1 MTISS
6 SLRHLSNA
14 MVEELYQCAIQDHH
28 VLKAIRNRRT
38 KAAHLNP
45 FARFSLQIPMTPN
58 DEPDQNIYRQLFESS
73 PDPSWIIEG
82 GILIESNA
90 VAVATLGIK
99 SAAEILSLHP
109 SKSSPAR
116 QPDGLDSCAE
126 VERMMSLALDKGSH
140 RFERDFTKTDGT
152 NFTAEVTLSVVK
164 LDRKQVLYC
173 VCRDISER
181 KNMEDRLLQQNKTL
195 QAFVESF
202 PGGISVFDARLR
214 LVAYNQN
221 LKKLLDLPDTLF
233 EKPNLSFEDFIR
245 FNVERG
251 DYGPGDFKTKV
262 SEIVE
267 RARKFRQHQF
277 QRVRPNGMVLE
288 IRGVPLPEGGFST
301 TYMDVTE
308 RELAA
313 QRLRIAATAFESQ
326 EGMLI
331 TDASRNILKVNQAFS
346 EITGYSAEEAVGRTP
361 GILKSGRHGA
371 SFYQDMADSLLQRG
385 RWQGEIWNRRKSG
398 EIYPEWL
405 MVTAVKDDGGN
416 ITHYVGAL
424 TDITSR
430 KSAENEIRTLAF
442 HDALTQLPNRRLL
455 SDRLAQ
461 SMASS
466 KRSGRYGAVMFLDL
480 DNFKPIND
488 THGHEVGDLLLIE
501 AAKRLKCA
509 VREMDTVARFGG
521 DEFVVILSELNANS
535 AESVA
540 TTKRIAEKIC
550 TVLSAPYQLI
560 VQHEGKAESM
570 VEHRCTASL
579 GIAMFLNQDVDRNE
593 ILKSADLAMYEAK
606 EAGGNAIRFHP
617 ISNWEK

>member
-1 MTISS
+1 MCHSRP
-6 SLRHLSNA
+6 LRAEGYPQSKNKGRAL
-14 MVEELYQCAIQDHH
+14 QP
-28 VLKAIRNRRT
+28 R
-38 KAAHLNP
+38 
-45 FARFSLQIPMTPN
+45 LQIPMTPN
-58 DEPDQNIYRQLFESS
+58 DKSDRNIYRQLFESS

-90 VAVATLGIK
+90 VAVATLGFE

-109 SKSSPAR
+109 SKFSPPR
-116 QPDGLDSCAE
+116 QPDGLDSYAK
-126 VERMMSLALDKGSH
+126 VERMMSHALDQGLH
-140 RFERDFTKTDGT
+140 RFEWVFAKIDGT
-152 NFTAEVTLSVVK
+152 NFTTEVTLSVVK
-164 LDRKQVLYC
+164 LDHRQVLHC
-173 VCRDISER
+173 VWRDITER
-181 KNMEDRLLQQNKTL
+181 KNMEDRLLQENKTL
-195 QAFVESF
+195 RAFVESF

-214 LVAYNQN
+214 LVAHNQN
-221 LKKLLDLPDTLF
+221 LKTLLDLPDTLF
-233 EKPNLSFEDFIR
+233 EKPDLSFEDFIR

-251 DYGPGDFKTKV
+251 DYGPGDSKTKV
-262 SEIVE
+262 FEIVE
-267 RARKFRQHQF
+267 RARKLRQHQF

-308 RELAA
+308 REQAA

-331 TDASRNILKVNQAFS
+331 TDANRNILKVNQAFS

-405 MVTAVKDDGGN
+405 MVTAVKDDAGN
-416 ITHYVGAL
+416 ISHYVGAL

-455 SDRLAQ
+455 SDRLSQ
-461 SMASS
+461 SIASS

-501 AAKRLKCA
+501 AAKRLKGA
-509 VREMDTVARFGG
+509 VREMDTVARLGG
-521 DEFVVILSELNANS
+521 DEFVVVLSELNANS
-535 AESVA
+535 AESIA
-540 TTKRIAEKIC
+540 TAKSIAEKIC
-550 TVLSAPYQLI
+550 AVLSAPYRLK
-560 VQHEGKAESM
+560 VQSEGKPDSM
-570 VEHRCTASL
+570 VEHRCTVSL

-593 ILKSADLAMYEAK
+593 ILKAADLVMYEVK
-606 EAGGNAIRFHP
+606 KAGGNAIRFHH
-617 ISNWEK
+617 I

>member
-1 MTISS
+1 MCHSRP
-6 SLRHLSNA
+6 LRAEGYPQSKNKGRAL
-14 MVEELYQCAIQDHH
+14 QP
-28 VLKAIRNRRT
+28 R
-38 KAAHLNP
+38 
-45 FARFSLQIPMTPN
+45 LQIPMTPN
-58 DEPDQNIYRQLFESS
+58 DKSDRNIYRQLFESS

-90 VAVATLGIK
+90 VAVATLGFE

-109 SKSSPAR
+109 SKFSPPR
-116 QPDGLDSCAE
+116 QPDGLDSYAK
-126 VERMMSLALDKGSH
+126 VDRMMSHALGQGLH
-140 RFERDFTKTDGT
+140 RFEWVFAKIDGT
-152 NFTAEVTLSVVK
+152 NFTTEVTLSVVK
-164 LDRKQVLYC
+164 LDHKQVLHC
-173 VCRDISER
+173 VWRDITER
-181 KNMEDRLLQQNKTL
+181 KSIEDRLLQENKTL
-195 QAFVESF
+195 RAFVEGF

-214 LVAYNQN
+214 LVAHNQN
-221 LKKLLDLPDTLF
+221 LKTLLDLPDTLF
-233 EKPNLSFEDFIR
+233 EKPDLSFEDFIR

-251 DYGPGDFKTKV
+251 DFGPGDSKTKV
-262 SEIVE
+262 LEIVE
-267 RARKFRQHQF
+267 RARKLQPHQF

-308 RELAA
+308 CEQAA

-331 TDASRNILKVNQAFS
+331 TDASRKILKVNQAFS

-371 SFYQDMADSLLQRG
+371 PFYQDMADSLILLG

-455 SDRLAQ
+455 SDRLSQ
-461 SMASS
+461 SIASS

-488 THGHEVGDLLLIE
+488 IHGHEVGDLLLIE

-521 DEFVVILSELNANS
+521 DEFVVILSELNANNS
-535 AESVA
+535 ESVA
-540 TTKRIAEKIC
+540 TAKCIAEKIC
-550 TVLSAPYQLI
+550 TVLSAPYQLMI
-560 VQHEGKAESM
+560 QRAGKADSM
-570 VEHRCTASL
+570 VEHRCTVSL
-579 GIAMFLNQDVDRNE
+579 GIAMFLNQDVGGNE
-593 ILKSADLAMYEAK
+593 ILKSADQAMYEAK
-606 EAGGNAIRFHP
+606 EAGGDAIRFHHL
-617 ISNWEK
+617 SDRQK